1 MAAATTAQIEH
12 ERSIS
17 EAVGVDDGVS
27 DTTCTPTRGGASH
40 TGWGRS
46 DTAEH
51 QEHARLGCS
60 WRPEW
65 WRDSLRAHCCQF
77 VYRNDVM

>member
-40 TGWGRS
+40 TGQIPLNTKNMPVWAGVRS
-46 DTAEH
+46 GGGTAYAH
-51 QEHARLGCS
+51 IVA
-60 WRPEW
+60 
-65 WRDSLRAHCCQF
+65 SLSIE
-77 VYRNDVM
+77 MM

>member
-27 DTTCTPTRGGASH
+27 DTTCTPTRGGGHPTRVGEGQIPLNTKNMPVWAGVRSGGGTAYAHIVASL
-40 TGWGRS
+40 S
-46 DTAEH
+46 IE
-51 QEHARLGCS
+51 
-60 WRPEW
+60 
-65 WRDSLRAHCCQF
+65 
-77 VYRNDVM
+77 MM